1 MEFLP
6 IVTQGRTF
14 AVSVVESAN
23 RNAYARVR
31 DGIVVISI
39 PRRMRR
45 GDAEKVAGSLYSR
58 ISKGII
64 SNPQRY
70 MERKAIRFSNGDEL
84 TILGSRYAVSI
95 TENGNSRA
103 GARLLDD
110 GTISISIP
118 AMWDAERKESAA
130 SEMCRK
136 VLTRAAMPAITNRL
150 NAFNEASFNSEIGR
164 IRLAMASTRWGS
176 CSARRG
182 KPASIMLSF
191 RLLLM
196 PTECLDYVM
205 VHELAH
211 TKVRGHSRRFWEL
224 VERAMPDYKERR
236 RTLRSA
242 R

>member
-6 IVTQGRTF
+6 IVTPERTF
-14 AVSVVESAN
+14 AVSIVESDN

-31 DGIVVISI
+31 DGAVVISI

-58 ISKGII
+58 ISKGIA
-64 SNPQRY
+64 SNPNRY
-70 MERKAIRFSNGDEL
+70 IERKEIRFANGDE
-84 TILGSRYAVSI
+84 IAVLGRRYLVSI
-95 TENGNSRA
+95 MEDGNARA
-103 GARLLDD
+103 RARLNG
-110 GTISISIP
+110 GTISISLP
-118 AMWDAERKESAA
+118 AMWDVRKKDRAA
-130 SEMCRK
+130 SMMCRRI
-136 VLTRAAMPAITNRL
+136 LTKAAMPAISDRL
-150 NAFNEASFNSEIGR
+150 GMLNEASFNSDIGR
-164 IRLAMASTRWGS
+164 IRVAMASTRWGS

-182 KPASIMLSF
+182 KPASIMLNF

-196 PTECLDYVM
+196 PIECLDYVM

-236 RTLRSA
+236 RTLRSS